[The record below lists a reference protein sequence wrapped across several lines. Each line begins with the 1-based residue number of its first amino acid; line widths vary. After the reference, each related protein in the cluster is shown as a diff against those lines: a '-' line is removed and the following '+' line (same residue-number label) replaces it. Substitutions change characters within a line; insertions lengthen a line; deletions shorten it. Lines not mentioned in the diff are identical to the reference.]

1 MKIYKD
7 QLKTI
12 NPSYSIWFSDQ
23 IEPMIDFPTTWSQ
36 EGHPDCKT
44 TYSLNS
50 HGLRCD
56 EFNEIDKTDKHV
68 VFSGCEM
75 TIPMDIDLV
84 NGWSYRIYNDFFK
97 NKNGFRSLSYP
108 GANQN
113 KIIVNLIKYI
123 YKYGKPDNIIILMP
137 EIIRSYGFWNEG
149 GAFKPKMYRQ
159 FKSDDGIEHNSMAL
173 PNDVPLELLAL
184 NYIQSMR
191 VLESICKMSEIDL
204 VWSTW
209 DKETSDIIDSQG
221 FSNFIPI
228 SKSLY
233 SQDEIYSLF
242 KNNIGGN

>member
-1 MKIYKD
+1 M
-7 QLKTI
+7 LGL
-12 NPSYSIWFSDQ
+12 
-23 IEPMIDFPTTWSQ
+23 IDF
-36 EGHPDCKT
+36 
-44 TYSLNS
+44 
-50 HGLRCD
+50 
-56 EFNEIDKTDKHV
+56 I
-68 VFSGCEM
+68 M
-75 TIPMDIDLV
+75 I
-84 NGWSYRIYNDFFK
+84 FK

-113 KIIVNLIKYI
+113 KILVNLIKYI
-123 YKYGKPDNIIILMP
+123 YLYGKPDKVIILMP
-137 EIIRSYGFWNEG
+137 EIIRAYGFWAEG

-159 FKSDDGIEHNSMAL
+159 FSPDSGIEHNLMAV

-191 VLESICKMSEIDL
+191 MLESICSISNIDL
-204 VWSTW
+204 AWSTW

-233 SQDEIYSLF
+233 NQEDIYSLF